1 MQLKTLA
8 KEQFTA
14 LDDKTIDRLVYSNN
28 SSAKLKN
35 MKLLKSLSPEQLI
48 KAQADEQGRNILFDI
63 LENETNG
70 YALDTMMLYISRL

>member
-14 LDDKTIDRLVYSNN
+14 LDDKTIDRLVYSDNG
-28 SSAKLKN
+28 SAKLKN

-48 KAQADEQGRNILFDI
+48 KAQADERGRNYLFDM